1 MGGSSSAGTSSQ
13 ARTTYQRLPSRST
26 LIVLT
31 RPRRSGST
39 ARISLSCADRSP
51 YVTLVSEVCR
61 RASRRS
67 CRTPLCR
74 ER

>member
-1 MGGSSSAGTSSQ
+1 MGDSSSAGTSSQ
-13 ARTTYQRLPSRST
+13 ARTTYQRVPPRLT

-39 ARISLSCADRSP
+39 ARISLSCADRFP
-51 YVTLVSEVCR
+51 YVMPVFEVCR

-67 CRTPLCR
+67 RSTPLCR